1 MLCIILMYIS
11 HFMFFFLLMILLAA
25 YFIFILDSRNG
36 FRQKASSDDF
46 SFFFFF
52 EFKMGHKAAEITLNI
67 SNVFGPGT
75 ANEHTVQW
83 RFKKFCRGK

>member
-1 MLCIILMYIS
+1 
-11 HFMFFFLLMILLAA
+11 MILLAA

-36 FRQKASSDDF
+36 FRQKASSSDF
-46 SFFFFF
+46 FLFLFFFLSS
-52 EFKMGHKAAEITLNI
+52 KWVIKQQRTLNI